1 MRTITRRIVSTL
13 CVLAIAMSMVML
25 PYISN
30 KVEAISGSETQARQW
45 MDGWLQK
52 GGKINNGGTQC
63 VAVINEYM
71 QKVLGID
78 PWSQSYTYAYQ
89 LFDKNYSGLTKIAKN
104 DISRN
109 GGYKVGDIIVIGQ
122 NSYSPTAGHV
132 AIVYSVSGST
142 VTKFEQSASKN
153 IRKANMDSVESN
165 AVRGVLRPAWSHAHD
180 YNIPSVSKAP
190 TATSNGTWTL
200 KCSCGASQTITIP
213 AIKDANI
220 RDGVYRL
227 AAHDNNN
234 MYVSVT
240 PNQSH
245 SGGSIT
251 LYRKDVADQKFTIKR
266 NSDGTYTMYYGNLA
280 VDVCGGWF
288 AGVVRLWEPN
298 NEPAQKWYIVNLGG
312 GYYRFVCKA
321 TYYNMDVAENNM
333 NQGTTIM
340 TWYDNGNNA
349 QKFKLELVECLNH
362 SWNSGTVTKQP
373 GVGTTG
379 TRTYTCTACGKT
391 KTETIP
397 AIVSMSNVN
406 VSVSA
411 QTYTGSA
418 ITPAITAT
426 YNSKTLVN
434 GTDYSVSYSNNINAG
449 TASVTLT
456 GKGSYSGTK
465 TVNFTINKRNAS
477 DFTVDSISSKTY
489 TGSAIKPS
497 VTVKYGGK
505 TLVSG
510 TDYSVA
516 YSNNVEAGTA
526 TIKIT
531 GKGNFTGTKSV
542 TFKIIKFTWKKIDGK
557 WYYMDNNGKKAT
569 GFMTIDG
576 STYYF
581 DSTGAMKTG
590 WNQISSKWYYMN
602 KSGVVQTGWQKI
614 SKKWYYFN
622 DSGVMITGVKAIDGK
637 YYYFNDSGVMQT
649 GWQEISGKWY
659 YFDKSG
665 VRQSG
670 WQQISKKW
678 YYFNTSG
685 VMQTGLKTIEG
696 SKYFFND
703 NGSMLTGWK
712 EISSKW
718 YWFKSDGSMA
728 VSETIKISGK
738 SYTFNSKGVC
748 TNP

>member
-1 MRTITRRIVSTL
+1 MRTISSKIVSMM
-13 CVLAIAMSMVML
+13 CAVVMAMMFVVLPESALAYSTGDDYPSKYKSAAKDALVDEWNF
-25 PYISN
+25 YNRECTSF
-30 KVEAISGSETQARQW
+30 
-45 MDGWLQK
+45 
-52 GGKINNGGTQC
+52 
-63 VAVINEYM
+63 VAWCLN
-71 QKVLGID
+71 
-78 PWSQSYTYAYQ
+78 
-89 LFDKNYSGLTKIAKN
+89 
-104 DISRN
+104 SRN
-109 GGYKVGDIIVIGQ
+109 GVHFTNQYKGVTWGHAKNWVNAAKRVGISVDSNPAVGSVGCSTSG
-122 NSYSPTAGHV
+122 NYGHV
-132 AIVYSVSGST
+132 VWVKSVSGNNVVIEEYNYGSNGAYHTRT
-142 VTKFEQSASKN
+142 VAKSAFQW
-153 IRKANMDSVESN
+153 IHIQDIT
-165 AVRGVLRPAWSHAHD
+165 HTHD

-190 TATSNGTWTL
+190 TATSTGTWTL
-200 KCSCGASQTITIP
+200 KCSCGASSTVTIP

-220 RDGVYRL
+220 REGVYRL
-227 AAHDNNN
+227 QAHDNSN
-234 MYVSVT
+234 MYVSVK
-240 PNQSH
+240 PYQCRLN
-245 SGGSIT
+245 GEIC

-266 NSDGTYTMYYGNLA
+266 NSDGTYTMYYSEFC
-280 VDVCGGWF
+280 VDLTGAAF
-288 AGVVRLWEPN
+288 AGQLQLYTPN
-298 NEPAQKWYIVNLGG
+298 GTDAQKWYVVNIGD
-312 GYYRFVCKA
+312 GYYRFVNKA
-321 TYYNMDVAENNM
+321 TYYNMDVANNNM
-333 NQGTTIM
+333 SEGTRIM
-340 TWYDNGNNA
+340 TWYNNGNNA

-379 TRTYTCTACGKT
+379 TRQYTCTACGKT

-397 AIVSMSNVN
+397 ALVSMNS
-406 VSVSA
+406 VSVSVSSP
-411 QTYTGSA
+411 TYTGSA
-418 ITPAITAT
+418 LTPSVTVT

-434 GTDYSVSYSNNINAG
+434 GTDYIVSYSNNVNAG

-505 TLVSG
+505 ALVSG
-510 TDYSVA
+510 TDYSVV

-569 GFMTIDG
+569 GFKTIDG

-665 VRQSG
+665 VRQTG